1 VETGGLF
8 RIMFLK
14 GIWCR
19 YAGSQGWKTEDKKM
33 AEIKK
38 LSDDEIENVSGGTEE
53 ECAEIVALFR
63 KYGFNKEAKR
73 LNGRVYS
80 MEWALKDVLAD
91 MGYTGRIEVYGT
103 DEGLNTN
110 FIDGGRANHSRVL
123 EALDD
128 FLYKKANNIEEM

>member
-1 VETGGLF
+1 
-8 RIMFLK
+8 M
-14 GIWCR
+14 
-19 YAGSQGWKTEDKKM
+19 KKK
-33 AEIKK
+33 EIRK

>member
-1 VETGGLF
+1 MPAVRVGKR
-8 RIMFLK
+8 RI
-14 GIWCR
+14 R
-19 YAGSQGWKTEDKKM
+19 KM

-38 LSDDEIENVSGGTEE
+38 LSDEEIENVSGGTEE

-63 KYGFNKEAKR
+63 KHGFNKEAKR

-80 MEWALKDVLAD
+80 LEWALRDVLTE
-91 MGYTGRIEVYGT
+91 MGYPGKIEVYAT

-110 FIDGGRANHSRVL
+110 FIDGGHANQRQVL
-123 EALDD
+123 EALDN